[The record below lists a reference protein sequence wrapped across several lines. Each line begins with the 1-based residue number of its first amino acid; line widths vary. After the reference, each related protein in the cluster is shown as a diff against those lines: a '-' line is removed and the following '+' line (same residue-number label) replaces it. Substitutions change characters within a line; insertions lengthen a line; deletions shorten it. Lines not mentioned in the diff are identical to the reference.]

1 MSAADAPRRPSG
13 ARQAHED
20 LLRGMIAGHEDLWAT
35 SAYFRKALEDVAR
48 LAPMFVD
55 SIATAARLAEAA
67 DASLQRIL
75 DQGPGIHPGLV
86 HTVAPNGPIGAR

>member
-1 MSAADAPRRPSG
+1 MSAAAGPRRSSD

-35 SAYFRKALEDVAR
+35 SAHFRKALEDVAR

-55 SIATAARLAEAA
+55 SIAAAARLSEAA
-67 DASLQRIL
+67 DASLRRAFEGEPWRVA
-75 DQGPGIHPGLV
+75 DQV
-86 HTVAPNGPIGAR
+86 HTVGPNGPIGVR